1 MNELAIQEA
10 KAISA
15 NWNMVVFQAVNA
27 DNGDTYQNLFN
38 KFLNE
43 HDGSRIEYIKLLSD
57 FIEFAQGQ
65 I

>member
-10 KAISA
+10 KAVSA

-27 DNGDTYQNLFN
+27 SNGDTYQNLFN

-43 HDGSRIEYIKLLSD
+43 HDGSRFEYIKLLSD

-65 I
+65 V